1 MAGGLTTERLQ
12 SIYTKYNSY
21 VPRLALILEVM
32 KWGEHTSKSQYINS
46 DSIFGA
52 IALIEYFRKQV
63 NRIIATIADN
73 TNRGGHNQIDW
84 NYIMK
89 QGEVLS
95 TGAIVEKLQNQFNI
109 CERTAKSY
117 LKSDALKR
125 IDHGEYCRMK

>member
-1 MAGGLTTERLQ
+1 M
-12 SIYTKYNSY
+12 
-21 VPRLALILEVM
+21 
-32 KWGEHTSKSQYINS
+32 
-46 DSIFGA
+46 FGA

-63 NRIIATIADN
+63 NRIIATITDN

-109 CERTAKSY
+109 CERTDRSY